1 MCVVS
6 AVTTCTLKGF
16 LKYNLSLIALS
27 IKLDVI
33 LSFVFALQQD
43 ACLVDLL
50 VKGREVQGNLRI
62 MDTLVLTRSVQI
74 IKVSWSF
81 YTIKSHLGP

>member
-33 LSFVFALQQD
+33 LSFVFVFTLQQD

-62 MDTLVLTRSVQI
+62 M
-74 IKVSWSF
+74 
-81 YTIKSHLGP
+81 Y